1 MLATQAKEARVTNR
15 AFSSVLVADRVTKVF
30 TAGGKSIVALRDLS
44 LEVKEGEFV
53 CLIGASGCGKTT
65 LINMFAGFLQP
76 TAGEVRLRGSPITGI
91 EPKCGMVFQ
100 SYALFPWKTVRGNV
114 EFGLKMKGV
123 AGADRHRIADRFIAL
138 VKLQGFE
145 NHYPAELSGGMQ
157 QRVTPARI
165 LAANPEVLLMDEP
178 FAALDAMTRQVM
190 QEELLRIHEESRK
203 TTLFITHHVD
213 EALILA
219 DRIIVLSARPGRVKA
234 IIGNTLP
241 RPRRIDIQLS
251 PDFARLKAEIWA
263 YVEEEVKRHI
273 ETTKLSAAS
282 EE

>member
-123 AGADRHRIADRFIAL
+123 AGADRHRIADRFITL

-157 QRVTPARI
+157 QRVTLARI

-241 RPRRIDIQLS
+241 RPRRVDIQLS

>member
-1 MLATQAKEARVTNR
+1 MLATQAKEARMTNR

-123 AGADRHRIADRFIAL
+123 AGADRHRIADRFITL

-157 QRVTPARI
+157 QRVTLARI
-165 LAANPEVLLMDEP
+165 LAADPEVLLMDEP

-241 RPRRIDIQLS
+241 RPRRVDIQLS
-251 PDFARLKAEIWA
+251 PDFARLKGEIWA

-273 ETTKLSAAS
+273 ETTKLAS

>member
-1 MLATQAKEARVTNR
+1 MAASVIVANKVTKIFEAGRR
-15 AFSSVLVADRVTKVF
+15 DRV
-30 TAGGKSIVALRDLS
+30 VALEDLS
-44 LEVKEGEFV
+44 LEVGEGEFV
-53 CLIGASGCGKTT
+53 CLVGGSGCGKTT
-65 LINMFAGFLQP
+65 FLNLVAGFLAP
-76 TAGEVRLRGSPITGI
+76 TEGTIYLRGRPVAGI
-91 EPKCGMVFQ
+91 EPRAGMIFQ
-100 SYALFPWKTVRGNV
+100 SYALLPWKTVAGNV
-114 EFGLKMKGV
+114 EFGPKMKRLPR
-123 AGADRHRIADRFIAL
+123 AERRAIAERFIRMVGL
-138 VKLQGFE
+138 TGFE
-145 NHYPAELSGGMQ
+145 RFYPGQLSGGMQ
-157 QRVTPARI
+157 QRVTLARL
-165 LAANPEVLLMDEP
+165 LAADREVFLMDEP